1 MKMYL
6 LNEEDYLNLLVKA
19 EAWQYSFLPKK
30 VKALKSYS
38 QV

>member
-6 LNEEDYLNLLVKA
+6 LNEDDDLNLSVRA
-19 EAWQYSFLPKK
+19 EAWRYSFLPNK